1 MFAINQKP
9 VPDFSLLRSYRAR
22 LHADAWN
29 TFLDCFAADLTSAVS
44 LAEFISA
51 FYNSLPFRLERRII
65 QALIGRPSTAED
77 VRALANGTTDQF
89 AAWVVLARND
99 TQILLGDYRGH
110 TRSWLAVKPLPGG
123 GTQLLFGS
131 GIRSVADPV
140 TGAPSRSWG
149 FRALGGF
156 HVLYSRVLLG
166 AARRRLA
173 TGNGS
178 ARQG

>member
-1 MFAINQKP
+1 M
-9 VPDFSLLRSYRAR
+9 LRSYRAP
-22 LHADAWN
+22 LHADAWKS
-29 TFLDCFAADLTSAVS
+29 FLDCFTTDLAGTVS

-51 FYNSLPFRLERRII
+51 FYHSLPFRLERRII
-65 QALIGRPSTAED
+65 QALIGRPSSAQD
-77 VRALANGTTDQF
+77 VRALASGTTDHF
-89 AAWVVLARND
+89 AAWVVLERTD
-99 TQILLGDYRGH
+99 SQLLLGDYRGH

-131 GIRSVADPV
+131 GIRSVPDPV
-140 TGAPSRSWG
+140 TGAPSRTWG

-173 TGNGS
+173 
-178 ARQG
+178 A

>member
-1 MFAINQKP
+1 MFGVSQKL
-9 VPDFSLLRSYRAR
+9 VPDFSLLRTYRAP

-29 TFLDCFAADLTSAVS
+29 AFLDCFTTDLTSAVS

-51 FYNSLPFRLERRII
+51 FYDSVPFRLERRII
-65 QALIGRPSTAED
+65 QALIGRPSTTQDVQALAGGTAED
-77 VRALANGTTDQF
+77 F
-89 AAWVVLARND
+89 AAWVVLERTE
-99 TQILLGDYRGH
+99 TQLLLGDFRGQ
-110 TRSWLAVKPLPGG
+110 TRSWLAVRPLPGG

-131 GIRSVADPV
+131 GIRSVSDPV

-156 HVLYSRVLLG
+156 HLLYSRVLLG

-173 TGNGS
+173 TGS
-178 ARQG
+178 RR